1 MAALRCAA
9 ILWSLAACEGQ
20 DTSSP
25 DFVSV
30 STSVVQATLG
40 QDEQS
45 VVTTTPATDLVE
57 ATDIPSSPD
66 PITPATTGSTP
77 TEVPP
82 ELVPF
87 WFFDFGVIGV
97 PGLQVGD
104 RPFYNFVTIGNSGE
118 PPIQLTE
125 ITFPELPEGLIVRRV
140 ALRSEDKPE
149 LAWPNDQYPAD
160 TSPVSAVV
168 LEPTNGIVENAF
180 EDPRFFAV
188 YVEVEVV
195 AEGQWIVGPMDVTY
209 AVGGTEITRRV
220 SENVGSACTTPR
232 NVPCIPHLQS

>member
-1 MAALRCAA
+1 MAALLCAA
-9 ILWSLAACEGQ
+9 SLWSLAACEGQ

-25 DFVSV
+25 GFVSV
-30 STSVVQATLG
+30 STSDVQRTLD
-40 QDEQS
+40 QVEQT
-45 VVTTTPATDLVE
+45 VVTTVPATDLVE
-57 ATDIPSSPD
+57 ATEVPSSPD
-66 PITPATTGSTP
+66 PTTSATAGSTP
-77 TEVPP
+77 AEVPP

-87 WFFDFGVIGV
+87 WFFDFGVVGV

-125 ITFPELPEGLIVRRV
+125 ITFPELPEGLVVRRV
-140 ALRSEDKPE
+140 ALRTEDKVE
-149 LAWPNDQYPAD
+149 LAWPNDHYPAD
-160 TSPVSAVV
+160 TSPVSDVV

-195 AEGQWIVGPMDVTY
+195 ADGQWIVGPMDITY
-209 AVGGTEITRRV
+209 AVDGTETTRRV

-232 NVPCIPHLQS
+232 NVPCVPHLQP